1 MAELSPVSS
10 CGLSTSNSVLPTGKK
25 LVVCVHR
32 TGPFSSG
39 NWMSFRRSALPI
51 HFRKI
56 FFVPETRTGV
66 HPSPINGLIAPR
78 RRSSAWNQSAHSGTT
93 GSLNRS
99 ATRYSINVGPL
110 SHRTVRL
117 PSRSAPG
124 RVGLW
129 GASGCFK
136 ERSISNG
143 GNQPGSSDPGDGQGM
158 LSGCGA
164 GCSTGRHLERYL
176 DRSRERK
183 PGECPVYRRK

>member
-1 MAELSPVSS
+1 MAELSAVSS

-25 LVVCVHR
+25 LVVCVQR

-78 RRSSAWNQSAHSGTT
+78 RRISAWNQSAHSGTT
-93 GSLNRS
+93 GSPNRC
-99 ATRYSINVGPL
+99 ATRYSTNVGSL

-124 RVGLW
+124 RVFATSAERATRCRIGRRPAMVMVPRKHC
-129 GASGCFK
+129 ASAPRLPVIG
-136 ERSISNG
+136 SI
-143 GNQPGSSDPGDGQGM
+143 PGPW
-158 LSGCGA
+158 
-164 GCSTGRHLERYL
+164 TV
-176 DRSRERK
+176 K
-183 PGECPVYRRK
+183 